1 MNALKSIKL
10 SLPVD
15 EIRNEEAI
23 NSTQNK
29 ISFLL
34 YRLSSILQDIYFL
47 YHVQQFVSELIEY
60 KNTKIKGL
68 DLREITSLPE
78 SKNVMNMVRHFNHC
92 QLKINCMLK
101 AILICIRWKFTTP
114 NQLASPLKILLS
126 FRPLKCLLVAK

>member
-78 SKNVMNMVRHFNHC
+78 SKNGQFQKISIPNHRRLPC
-92 QLKINCMLK
+92 FIPPLPSEIPKCV
-101 AILICIRWKFTTP
+101 TP
-114 NQLASPLKILLS
+114 HALRIP
-126 FRPLKCLLVAK
+126 

>member
-34 YRLSSILQDIYFL
+34 YRLSSILQDIYLL
-47 YHVQQFVSELIEY
+47 YLIRRFVTELIDY
-60 KNTKIKGL
+60 VRLNARKSRAPI
-68 DLREITSLPE
+68 REKL
-78 SKNVMNMVRHFNHC
+78 HQC
-92 QLKINCMLK
+92 Q
-101 AILICIRWKFTTP
+101 
-114 NQLASPLKILLS
+114 S
-126 FRPLKCLLVAK
+126 AKT

>member
-1 MNALKSIKL
+1 MNALKSINL

-47 YHVQQFVSELIEY
+47 YHVQPFVSELIEY

-68 DLREITSLPE
+68 DLREMTSVPE
-78 SKNVMNMVRHFNHC
+78 IKNVINMARHFNHPR
-92 QLKINCMLK
+92 K
-101 AILICIRWKFTTP
+101 
-114 NQLASPLKILLS
+114 
-126 FRPLKCLLVAK
+126 